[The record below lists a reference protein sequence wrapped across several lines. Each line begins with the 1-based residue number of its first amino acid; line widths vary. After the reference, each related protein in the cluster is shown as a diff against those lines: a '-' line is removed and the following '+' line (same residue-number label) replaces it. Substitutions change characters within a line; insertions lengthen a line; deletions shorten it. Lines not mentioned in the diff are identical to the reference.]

1 MVNGRVHE
9 FTHIDFNQHHGT
21 SDVDSVDAEF
31 VVGMKVEMR
40 TGMFDDVWVVG
51 SGLPA
56 VILTIVN
63 DFVNLVFFV
72 FDIDCK
78 SESALLTISSQDT
91 EFGLEGLLN

>member
-1 MVNGRVHE
+1 MVNGRIHE

-40 TGMFDDVWVVG
+40 TGMFDDVC
-51 SGLPA
+51 LPA